1 MDLVSPIQFKK
12 LDFSK
17 FDKSDE
23 IPFVFYDKY
32 SNNLV
37 HFSDAMIKIYNKK
50 ATNLKKSVNLKLDS
64 DKINIVAVDKHLRYM
79 LILLDYKMTLI
90 INLRTETVADIL
102 HYDFSS
108 VLGMFFISNTS
119 SFHANDDLKFALV
132 FINKLVFFKITFV
145 PNESI
150 NEIKTV
156 KLSSILNFYY
166 NCRFMILAL
175 EKSEKVFDFYNLS
188 SDKFYSKTHSFS
200 YLSKLKR
207 ETSIGRLFTV
217 FSRSSSRLE
226 GFVDMQNSS
235 KFNLYKKTQFFLETL

>member
-17 FDKSDE
+17 FDNSGE
-23 IPFVFYDKY
+23 IPFVFYDKF
-32 SNNLV
+32 SKNLIQ
-37 HFSDAMIKIYNKK
+37 FSDATIKIYNKK
-50 ATNLKKSVNLKLDS
+50 ATNLKKSVNLKLDCE
-64 DKINIVAVDKHLRYM
+64 KINLVAVDKHLRYM
-79 LILLDYKMTLI
+79 IILLDYRMTLI
-90 INLRTETVADIL
+90 INLGTETVSDIL

-108 VLGMFFISNTS
+108 VLGMFFITNTS
-119 SFHANDDLKFALV
+119 SFHACDDLRFAIIFV
-132 FINKLVFFKITFV
+132 DKLVFFKITFV

-150 NEIKTV
+150 NEMKTV

-166 NCRFMILAL
+166 NCRFMVLVL
-175 EKSEKVFDFYNLS
+175 EKNEKVFDFYNLS
-188 SDKFYSKTHSFS
+188 SKKFYTKTHTFNYS
-200 YLSKLKR
+200 SKFRR